1 MSYDEFKKA
10 LLDQLSKKLAKTTQA
25 GIILVN
31 KNNRN
36 TKETVR
42 IENGKTGS
50 NSLIYV
56 NSLYEQY
63 CMGATLSV
71 CGGFVIGLYHA
82 MPKFHA
88 EKRNFGRIRAIV

>member
-1 MSYDEFKKA
+1 MKNMGYDEFKKA

-50 NSLIYV
+50 NSL
-56 NSLYEQY
+56 S
-63 CMGATLSV
+63 M
-71 CGGFVIGLYHA
+71 
-82 MPKFHA
+82 
-88 EKRNFGRIRAIV
+88 